1 MHPQLDKNRF
11 DTCEKLM
18 DALEK
23 CHQQEFLKQCL
34 GMCNYEKDQLA
45 QCLHYTRVED
55 SKDRIKSA
63 RERAKLFEEKRKRA
77 REEEYGKDGYLAKVI
92 DAEYKKNQNN

>member
-23 CHQQEFLKQCL
+23 CHQQEYLKQIL

-45 QCLHYTRVED
+45 NCLHYTRVED
-55 SKDRIKSA
+55 SKDRIRQA
-63 RERAKLFEEKRKRA
+63 REKQKLFEEKRRKA
-77 REEEYGKDGYLAKVI
+77 REEEYGKDGYLQKVI
-92 DAEYKKNQNN
+92 DAELQKKQN